1 MKLIVFYITVFLIT
15 YSVYG
20 QSKLNESLIPITVY
34 ISDLKDIPHSSKTI
48 LENKLKSFIVNNG
61 FGNLDNG
68 RFVLTANV
76 IIRNKGFTSSSPVM
90 ITTSLDV
97 YLYIGDGVDGTL
109 FSTVN
114 MNLKGVGTSEIKS
127 FNSAFSK
134 INLAKD
140 EYSNFINISKNKITQ
155 YYSQNCDFL
164 IQKANHL
171 TLQGDYKKALYNLS
185 TMPIIDSLCVIKIEN
200 SLVNTYQLMID
211 NDCQNKLQNAKAIW
225 SVEMNTNSAEKVI
238 KEIMSIS
245 PLSKCFE
252 ETQLFINEMRDRI
265 LEIDKREWDFQMKQ
279 EDKAANIRLSKI
291 EAAKLVG
298 VAYGNNQPKQ
308 AVYNIVGWW

>member
-127 FNSAFSK
+127 FNSSF
-134 INLAKD
+134 
-140 EYSNFINISKNKITQ
+140 
-155 YYSQNCDFL
+155 
-164 IQKANHL
+164 
-171 TLQGDYKKALYNLS
+171 
-185 TMPIIDSLCVIKIEN
+185 
-200 SLVNTYQLMID
+200 
-211 NDCQNKLQNAKAIW
+211 
-225 SVEMNTNSAEKVI
+225 
-238 KEIMSIS
+238 
-245 PLSKCFE
+245 
-252 ETQLFINEMRDRI
+252 
-265 LEIDKREWDFQMKQ
+265 
-279 EDKAANIRLSKI
+279 
-291 EAAKLVG
+291 
-298 VAYGNNQPKQ
+298 
-308 AVYNIVGWW
+308 